1 MSSSVEGYCYECKEC
16 NYECT
21 GKSVK
26 QKQMLVRMHKK
37 VCKKTGRTQNA
48 VMFKQLA
55 EKFAVFAR
63 SGNNTV
69 DCPKLLDTD
78 TGTHANSFEHD
89 RAEPMT
95 DAYFAPVE
103 AVTASA

>member
-1 MSSSVEGYCYECKEC
+1 MSSVEGYCYECKDC

-21 GKSVK
+21 GKSLK
-26 QKQMLVRMHKK
+26 MKQMLVRMHKK
-37 VCKKTGRTQNA
+37 VCKKTGRTEEA
-48 VMFKQLA
+48 GVFKQLHQ
-55 EKFAVFAR
+55 KFAWFDKTPNSV
-63 SGNNTV
+63 S
-69 DCPKLLDTD
+69 CPKLVDTD
-78 TGTHANSFEHD
+78 TGVVANSFAVD